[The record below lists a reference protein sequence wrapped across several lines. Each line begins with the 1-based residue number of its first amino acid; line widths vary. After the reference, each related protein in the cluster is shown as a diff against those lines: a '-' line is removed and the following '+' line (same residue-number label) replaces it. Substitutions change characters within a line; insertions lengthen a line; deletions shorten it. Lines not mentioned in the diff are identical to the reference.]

1 MAKGYGLTGKIQG
14 KLGSKVYRIEAGEQI
29 ISEYNPNKQDAKT
42 QKQIIQRS
50 KLTEVTRVSKYFPWE
65 TIAGYNR
72 NRSKARQQFN
82 SFLAKLATTSIVD
95 NTVRATID
103 LAKIELS
110 RGVPVLLDNWQFTNV
125 STQDTQLVN
134 ASVHIPADTQ
144 VVGFLLVVIYSP
156 DPTTQ
161 PYRAY
166 YAMSTQRNASG
177 VCNASVTLST
187 LGPITNG
194 VCYGYAI
201 PLIAN
206 TLAKRVVFDDVV
218 KVSANGNLTTEVWV
232 SLARADIF
240 AATVYLD
247 KIIFI

>member
-29 ISEYNPNKQDAKT
+29 ISEYNPTKTDPKT

-50 KLTEVTRVSKYFPWE
+50 KMSEATKVSRYFPWE
-65 TIAGYNR
+65 TITGYNR

-82 SFLAKLATTSIVD
+82 SFLAKLATNTVID

-103 LAKIELS
+103 LTKIELS
-110 RGVPVLLDNWQFTNV
+110 KGVPVLLDNWQFNNV
-125 STQDTQLVN
+125 SMVDAQLVN
-134 ASVHIPADTQ
+134 ASVTVPVDTQ

-156 DPTTQ
+156 EPTTQ

-166 YAMSTQRNASG
+166 YAMSTQPNASR
-177 VCNASVTLST
+177 VCSATVTLST
-187 LGPITNG
+187 TGPITSG

-206 TLAKRVVFDDVV
+206 TLAKRVVYDDVV
-218 KVSANGNLTTEVWV
+218 HVSANGNLTTEVWV
-232 SLARADIF
+232 SLARADLF
-240 AATVYLD
+240 ATTVYLD